1 MVSEFIEGRTLSHQ
15 VQNMKIEFT
24 EADIGLMF
32 QGLFTG
38 LNYMHSKDIYH
49 RNIKPE
55 NIILDKG
62 GNL

>member
-1 MVSEFIEGRTLSHQ
+1 
-15 VQNMKIEFT
+15 MKIEFT